1 MTGCFLPRPSR
12 LTRLQQELLAGF
24 FSRDVGFFLT
34 GGAALAGFYF
44 GHRPTDDL
52 DLFCLVGEALEE
64 GQRQLEIAAS
74 GCGAALTPLQRYPE
88 FRRLQAVRG
97 EERCLVDLV
106 FDRASQ
112 VETDKPMQGT
122 VRLDSLREIAANKVA
137 ALVGR
142 AEPKD
147 LVDLRELLAAGADL
161 ALAVDDA
168 RRKEGSA
175 DPGTLAWLLSELTLG
190 PGARLPPGISAE
202 ELLRFRD
209 ELVPR
214 LRSLAFEMVR
224 RS

>member
-1 MTGCFLPRPSR
+1 MTISTQALVLLSPQGPSVPRPRAS
-12 LTRLQQELLAGF
+12 
-24 FSRDVGFFLT
+24 
-34 GGAALAGFYF
+34 GAHSALAV
-44 GHRPTDDL
+44 P
-52 DLFCLVGEALEE
+52 ALEASE
-64 GQRQLEIAAS
+64 GRQI
-74 GCGAALTPLQRYPE
+74 
-88 FRRLQAVRG
+88 
-97 EERCLVDLV
+97 
-106 FDRASQ
+106 
-112 VETDKPMQGT
+112 ETDKPMQGT

-214 LRSLAFEMVR
+214 LRSLAFEMAR
-224 RS
+224 RR